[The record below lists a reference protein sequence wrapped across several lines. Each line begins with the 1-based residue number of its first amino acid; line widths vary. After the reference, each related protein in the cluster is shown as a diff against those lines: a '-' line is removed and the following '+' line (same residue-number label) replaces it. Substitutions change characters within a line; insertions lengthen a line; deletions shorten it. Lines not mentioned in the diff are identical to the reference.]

1 VLWSMGEESGAQ
13 TARRGGT
20 ARMKSKNGDNA
31 FTGKSLYGTQVEHAY
46 AGALSFLRRK
56 YTRDLEGVDVAVT
69 GIPLDLA
76 TTNRPGTRFGPA
88 GIRAA
93 SAQLSW
99 GAVWPWGF
107 DPTERLAIID
117 YGDCT
122 FDFGRPDGI
131 PAAIEAH
138 AEAIIARD
146 VSLLSLGGD
155 HFVTL
160 PLLRAH
166 AKRFGP
172 LSLIH
177 FDAHSDTWKD
187 EDGRI
192 DHGTMFF
199 HAVREGLIVPE
210 RSVQIGIRTHNS
222 DAMGF
227 TWLDA
232 TWVHENG
239 CDAVIAECSRI
250 VGDHPAYLTFDIDC
264 LDPSFAPGTGTP
276 VVGGL
281 STFQAQSILRGLGHI
296 NLIGMDLVEVAPVY
310 DQADITSLAGATLAL
325 EYLCLRAVELPDK
338 QHL

>member
-1 VLWSMGEESGAQ
+1 
-13 TARRGGT
+13 
-20 ARMKSKNGDNA
+20 MKSSNGDHA
-31 FTGKSLYGTQVEHAY
+31 FTTRSLYGTQVEHTY
-46 AGALSFLRRK
+46 SGALSFLRRK
-56 YTRDLEGVDVAVT
+56 YTRNLDGVDVAVT
-69 GIPLDLA
+69 GIPFDLA
-76 TTNRPGTRFGPA
+76 TTNRPGSRFGPA

-99 GAVWPWGF
+99 GPLWPWGF

-122 FDFGRPDGI
+122 FDFGRPDEI
-131 PAAIEAH
+131 PAKIEAH
-138 AEAIIARD
+138 AEAIIAKD

-155 HFVTL
+155 HFLTL

-187 EDGRI
+187 DDGRI
-192 DHGTMFF
+192 DHGTMFY
-199 HAVREGLIVPE
+199 HAVHEGLVVPE

-222 DAMGF
+222 DPMGF

-232 TWVHENG
+232 GWVHEHG
-239 CDAVIAECSRI
+239 TDAVIAECRTI
-250 VGDHPAYLTFDIDC
+250 VGNHPAYLTFDIDC

-281 STFQAQSILRGLGHI
+281 STYQAQSIIRGLGDI
-296 NLIGMDLVEVAPVY
+296 NLIAMDLVEVAPAY
-310 DQADITSLAGATLAL
+310 DHADVTSLAAASLAL
-325 EYLCLRAVELPDK
+325 DYLCLRAHKLPVHNHEAK
-338 QHL
+338 N